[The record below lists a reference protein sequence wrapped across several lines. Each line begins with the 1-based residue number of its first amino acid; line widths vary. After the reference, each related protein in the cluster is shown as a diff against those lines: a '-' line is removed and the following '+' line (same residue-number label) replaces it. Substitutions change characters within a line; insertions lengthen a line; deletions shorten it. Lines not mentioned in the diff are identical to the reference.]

1 MVIIS
6 TRRYGTHR
14 ITTVPTK
21 PGTPITTGKNPITTQ
36 VTLKPT
42 TTKVSTPRVGVRN
55 TPQPVTRKVT
65 PTPTRPTKTWT
76 LLSGPPKAYAMGND
90 ELTKTHNPSTLINN
104 ETYNPFGTSNYNVSQ
119 QGHINNYKRPPLIDT
134 HNTFGDTAD
143 EKKKIAVER
152 IKAARDKKSGSWTSL
167 KTDTTYQSQKDEF
180 WKKRKEKEVTFI
192 GSGVGSGARIIAE
205 QNAKKTGTIIDTNLG
220 PFKTNQINDIR
231 MDNERLE
238 KIYKQQRLN
247 NVKQSVPQY
256 HTNIQ
261 NFDLLIKN
269 DFKLSNR
276 KIKDLP
282 LVEDFLSGYNTGKK
296 VDEPRTVYTMNKD
309 TNKLELVPEATRKV
323 YKKTYTADEAMNL
336 ANPKIS
342 YNFDAYEKMYT
353 DRLPRQ
359 NDAWYI

>member
-1 MVIIS
+1 MVIVS

-55 TPQPVTRKVT
+55 TPQPVTRKVP
-65 PTPTRPTKTWT
+65 PTPTRPTKPWT
-76 LLSGPPKAYAMGND
+76 ILSGPQKAYAMGND

-104 ETYNPFGTSNYNVSQ
+104 KTYNPFGTSNYNVSQ
-119 QGHINNYKRPPLIDT
+119 QGHINNYKRPPPTDT
-134 HNTFGDTAD
+134 DDAFADTTD

-205 QNAKKTGTIIDTNLG
+205 QEAKKTGNPIIVTNLD
-220 PFKTNQINDIR
+220 PYKANQINDIR

-238 KIYKQQRLN
+238 KIYIQQRSN

-282 LVEDFLSGYNTGKK
+282 LVEDFLSGYNTGKR
-296 VDEPRTVYTMNKD
+296 VDEP
-309 TNKLELVPEATRKV
+309 TRKV

-342 YNFDAYEKMYT
+342 YNFDLYEKMYT

-359 NDAWYI
+359 NDAWRLDI